1 MAGGGAFLIG
11 THHGDP
17 MTPQM
22 GFRREGLDALRKD
35 PIVIA
40 DENAKRD

>member
-1 MAGGGAFLIG
+1 
-11 THHGDP
+11 

-40 DENAKRD
+40 DENAKRE